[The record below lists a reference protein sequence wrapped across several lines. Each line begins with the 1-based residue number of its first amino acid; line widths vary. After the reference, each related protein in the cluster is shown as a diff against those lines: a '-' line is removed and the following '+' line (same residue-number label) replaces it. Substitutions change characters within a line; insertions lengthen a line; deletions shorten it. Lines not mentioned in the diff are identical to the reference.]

1 MNGKVAGKS
10 VNGKTAH
17 MGVMAAWCALL
28 MLVAVML
35 GGCTAKTTKAYTFKV
50 ETGDSV
56 KVALNTTG
64 GYDLTKDLPLEVK
77 KGDDVL
83 AKSTFIKGEYFD
95 EYSQKAHD
103 EANVLDEGE
112 HDGNRFVFWEYTQDD
127 ASEYAYVIEVKNSST
142 GVLLSANSQQE
153 AEDAFGRLTI
163 SLAGK

>member
-10 VNGKTAH
+10 VNGKTAR

-35 GGCTAKTTKAYTFKV
+35 GGCTANTTKAYTFKV

-64 GYDLTKDLPLEVK
+64 GYDLTKDLPFEVK

-83 AKSTFIKGEYFD
+83 AKGTFIKGEYFD

-103 EANVLDEGE
+103 EANVLNEGE
-112 HDGNRFVFWEYTQDD
+112 HDGNRFVFWEYMQDD

-142 GVLLSANSQQE
+142 GVLLSANSQQD
-153 AEDAFGRLTI
+153 AEDVFGRLTI